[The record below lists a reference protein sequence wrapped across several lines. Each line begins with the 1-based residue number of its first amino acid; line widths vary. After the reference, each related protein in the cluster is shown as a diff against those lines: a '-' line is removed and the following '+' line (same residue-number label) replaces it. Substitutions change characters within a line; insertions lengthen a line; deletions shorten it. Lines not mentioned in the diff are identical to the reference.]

1 MKSLNKQY
9 FYHFHPLIVFFYFC
23 SVLTIVMFS
32 VNPIVRIITLIIGLY
47 TQWRLESIEQVKRDL
62 KWLVILLLFS
72 TLGNFLFIHT
82 GRTIL
87 FEWTITAN
95 KSYRFTLEA
104 LFYGFSFGMMMFSIF
119 IWFRLFSYS
128 FNSEKILY
136 LFGKRM
142 PRISLILSMI
152 LRFIPLYQAEVTN
165 IKLAQKGLGISSE
178 NEANKKMEKEYQ
190 TFLSLFGWSLE
201 RAIITSDSMNARGY
215 GLKNRTQ
222 YQSYAFQRR
231 DFLLTLYIV
240 FLLVSFYYCSLQDA
254 FSFYYYPRLRLNSVE
269 GTSVIGYV
277 LLGCLLSLPL
287 LIEVKERVRWTYL
300 QWKM

>member
-23 SVLTIVMFS
+23 SVLTIIMFS
-32 VNPIVRIITLIIGLY
+32 VNPIVRLITLMIGLY
-47 TQWRLESIEQVKRDL
+47 TQWRLEGVEQIKKDL
-62 KWLVILLLFS
+62 QWLSLILLFS

-87 FEWTITAN
+87 FEWTINAS

-104 LFYGFSFGMMMFSIF
+104 LFYGFSFGLMMFSIF

-142 PRISLILSMI
+142 PKISLVLSMI
-152 LRFIPLYQAEVTN
+152 LRFIPLYQAEVSN
-165 IKLAQKGLGISSE
+165 IRLAQKGLGVASDGES
-178 NEANKKMEKEYQ
+178 NKKMEKEYQ

-201 RAIITSDSMNARGY
+201 RAVITSDSMNARGY

-222 YQSYAFQRR
+222 YQSYTFQRR
-231 DFLLTLYIV
+231 DVFLTLSVGI
-240 FLLVSFYYCSLQDA
+240 LLAGYYYCSVQDA

-269 GTSVIGYV
+269 GTSIIGYV
-277 LLGCLLSLPL
+277 IIGCLMSLPL
-287 LIEVKERVRWTYL
+287 FIEVKERVRWIYL